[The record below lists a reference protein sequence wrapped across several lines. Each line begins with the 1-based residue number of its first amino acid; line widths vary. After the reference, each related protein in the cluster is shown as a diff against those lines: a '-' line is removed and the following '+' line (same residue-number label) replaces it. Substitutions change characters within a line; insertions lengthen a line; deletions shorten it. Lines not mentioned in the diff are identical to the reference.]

1 VVFKPL
7 EATAIGAIAEL
18 QLAGLR
24 ERLTE
29 QDIELA
35 FDEGALRLIAEA
47 GFDPVYGARPLRRA
61 IQRLVENPLAEKLLA
76 GRFGPRDHIR
86 VTLAEDGE
94 RLAFTAE
101 GAPMAEEA
109 SPES

>member
-1 VVFKPL
+1 SP
-7 EATAIGAIAEL
+7 G
-18 QLAGLR
+18 G
-24 ERLTE
+24 
-29 QDIELA
+29 QDIDLA

-76 GRFGPRDHIR
+76 GGFGPRDRIR

-94 RLAFTAE
+94 RLAFAAE
-101 GAPMAEEA
+101 GAPVGEEA
-109 SPES
+109 MPQS